1 MPHDGTAE
9 APSKFRA
16 IVFITDKLGKFLAL
30 FFGGVTHAWGVNA
43 SACFVFNIYNVRG
56 NQHALLIGSL
66 GDRGDDGAEMTT
78 RVRTIV
84 NAMQP

>member
-1 MPHDGTAE
+1 MALHTDRSLHSLRSRGALSTRESRPI
-9 APSKFRA
+9 SVRRA
-16 IVFITDKLGKFLAL
+16 AASTLAL
-30 FFGGVTHAWGVNA
+30 MHQP
-43 SACFVFNIYNVRG
+43 CFVFNIYNVRG

>member
-30 FFGGVTHAWGVNA
+30 FFGGVTHGWGVKKKSEN
-43 SACFVFNIYNVRG
+43 Y
-56 NQHALLIGSL
+56 
-66 GDRGDDGAEMTT
+66 DRAGATLK
-78 RVRTIV
+78 
-84 NAMQP
+84 

>member
-1 MPHDGTAE
+1 MHQRVLY
-9 APSKFRA
+9 S
-16 IVFITDKLGKFLAL
+16 
-30 FFGGVTHAWGVNA
+30 
-43 SACFVFNIYNVRG
+43 IYNVRG